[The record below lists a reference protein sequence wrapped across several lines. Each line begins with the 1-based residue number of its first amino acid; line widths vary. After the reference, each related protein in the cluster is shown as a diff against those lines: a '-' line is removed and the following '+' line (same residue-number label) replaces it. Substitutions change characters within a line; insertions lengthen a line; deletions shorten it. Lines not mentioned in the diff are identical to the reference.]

1 MEPHV
6 SVVVPTYRRLGLLER
21 CLKALESQTLAPR
34 KYEVLVV
41 DDARE
46 DHVRARV
53 EALAASSFMV
63 LRYLRPPAG
72 RRGPAAARNVGWLA
86 ARGEIVAFTDD
97 DTVPASDWLQRGLD
111 AMQGATVAAS
121 GQVLVPV
128 PRRPTD
134 YERNVKGL
142 ERTEF
147 ATANCFVRHEALVRI
162 GGFDERFRKAWRE
175 DSDLHFALLQ
185 HYGNVARAHDA
196 VVLHP
201 VRPAGWGISLRE
213 QANVLYD
220 ALLYKK
226 YPRLYRT
233 RIRPTPPWSY
243 YAATLAAVCAPL
255 AALSG
260 HIGTALCLGIVW
272 AAITFRLAATRL
284 RGTSRTPSH
293 LLEMLATSALIPP
306 LSVYWRLAG
315 ALRFRTPF
323 V

>member
-1 MEPHV
+1 MEPRV

-21 CLKALESQTLAPR
+21 CLKALESQTIGR
-34 KYEVLVV
+34 EKYEVLVV

-53 EALAASSFMV
+53 QALAAASFIV
-63 LRYLRPPAG
+63 VRYLRPPPG
-72 RRGPAAARNVGWLA
+72 HRGPAAARNVGWLA

-97 DTVPASDWLQRGLD
+97 DTIPAPDWLERGLE
-111 AMQGATVAAS
+111 AMRGGAMAAS
-121 GQVLVPV
+121 GQVRVPT

-142 ERTEF
+142 EHAEF
-147 ATANCFVRHEALVRI
+147 ATANCFVRHEALIRI
-162 GGFDERFRKAWRE
+162 GGFDERFRRAWRE

-185 HYGNVARAHDA
+185 HYGSVARAHDA
-196 VVLHP
+196 IVLHP

-226 YPRLYRT
+226 YPVLYRT
-233 RIRPTPPWSY
+233 RIRRVPPWSY
-243 YAATLAAVCAPL
+243 YLATVAALCAPL
-255 AALSG
+255 AALAG
-260 HIGTALCLGIVW
+260 HIGTALCFAVVW
-272 AAITFRLAATRL
+272 VSVTLRLALGRL
-284 RGTSRTPSH
+284 RGTSRAPSH

-315 ALRFRTPF
+315 ALRFRAPF